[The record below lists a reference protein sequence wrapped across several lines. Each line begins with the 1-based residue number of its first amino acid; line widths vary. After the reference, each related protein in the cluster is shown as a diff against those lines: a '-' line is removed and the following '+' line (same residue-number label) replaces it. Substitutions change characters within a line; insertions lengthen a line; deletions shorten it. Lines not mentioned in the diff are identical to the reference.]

1 MRDPSRPATAVAT
14 TTLEMGIDIGTVH
27 SVAQVG
33 PPPSVAALRQ
43 RLGRSGR
50 RGEPAILRI
59 YVTEPAVDPR
69 TSLPDQLRAGLVQS
83 IAMLDLLLEGWC
95 EPPDQGALHLSTLIQ
110 QVMSAIAQH
119 GGVTAEAAYRA
130 LCGRGGPFTSIT
142 QAQFAALLRGLGEND
157 ALVQADDGTL
167 LLGQAGE
174 RTAPLQ
180 LLRGLHEPRRV
191 PAFMSGRP
199 LGTVS
204 PTRRS
209 TRARC

>member
-1 MRDPSRPATAVAT
+1 LRDPSRPATAVST

-59 YVTEPAVDPR
+59 YVTEPTVDPR

-83 IAMLDLLLEGWC
+83 IAMLDLLEGWC
-95 EPPDQGALHLSTLIQ
+95 EPPDQDALHLSTLTQ

-119 GGVTAEAAYRA
+119 GGVTPTAAYRA
-130 LCGRGGPFTSIT
+130 LCGPGS
-142 QAQFAALLRGLGEND
+142 
-157 ALVQADDGTL
+157 
-167 LLGQAGE
+167 
-174 RTAPLQ
+174 
-180 LLRGLHEPRRV
+180 
-191 PAFMSGRP
+191 S
-199 LGTVS
+199 
-204 PTRRS
+204 
-209 TRARC
+209 